1 MHCIYYISADSLHA
15 WPDFICASIYRMKG
29 NCWQVGLVV
38 YSVRNR
44 SCQTILHRYNY
55 TGGNLHGLVYI
66 DPQYIMLMKLSILDS
81 VYCCPLIQGTQLF
94 ENRPDFWEP
103 DDQVNRIYDQLAQ
116 NRCRE
121 IPSDHLKYVC
131 RQNKICIFTICCN
144 NACSITS
151 EIGSGEFGIVSRAT
165 WQLQIGG
172 KREVAVKQLRQGASN
187 EERAKFLQEGARMMQ
202 FFHTNVVKLQGMV
215 TIGDTVSFRGTVCN
229 LQYGSQYTPMQPHAV
244 VLA

>member
-1 MHCIYYISADSLHA
+1 M
-15 WPDFICASIYRMKG
+15 
-29 NCWQVGLVV
+29 
-38 YSVRNR
+38 
-44 SCQTILHRYNY
+44 
-55 TGGNLHGLVYI
+55 
-66 DPQYIMLMKLSILDS
+66 
-81 VYCCPLIQGTQLF
+81 F

-131 RQNKICIFTICCN
+131 SQNKILHFYVMFQQ
-144 NACSITS
+144 CSITS
-151 EIGSGEFGIVSRAT
+151 EIGSGEFGIVSRAS

-215 TIGDTVSFRGTVCN
+215 TIGDTVSFRGTVRN
-229 LQYGSQYTPMQPHAV
+229 LQYGSQYTPSHALWRLHEYTDTQLELDSIQV
-244 VLA
+244 FHVLHLFYTTSLEIFGDFERCYAHHKRLVRHTCLNACLSVF